1 MIRQSVIKLLI
12 PLFLLPL
19 TLALAIPPAQDNTCP
34 LLVNQAL
41 EDVGQNCNLLGRNSV
56 CYGFNQVSATFTEPQ
71 PDNYFSQV
79 SDRSALTLVDTLETA
94 PLDVS
99 SSTWGVAVLKVQ
111 ANVPNSLPG
120 QAVTFVLLGDTE
132 VRNDV
137 PAADAFTP
145 VDPVDVTVIGSVNV
159 RSSPSLR
166 ANVLGS
172 VPDGTTLSAD
182 GRSSDGDWLRVLY
195 NDAPGWVSAALV
207 NAPDAADS
215 LPTITNDLRTPMQA
229 FSVKT
234 GVNSTNCQEA
244 PNVLVVQ
251 GPDTMTVN
259 LTING
264 AEVTIGSTIALFST
278 EFTYNDLLNNEQ
290 LVSQFGSL
298 LTGHNVPGD
307 LKCTLTQIII
317 VDGHGEINNGGLN
330 LPTGFTARSINCGGP
345 DRSSGFITPWGG
357 SRPLTSEEL
366 GWLQTLNNLPPGILN
381 YPIHVPTLQD
391 IQNILQIF
399 NGAGGSSAPA
409 VFGPAANQV
418 NCSTLKPTS
427 PLGTMPGKDTPF
439 YWDAANGATSYTVR
453 VYDSGGT
460 LVGEYSV
467 NAPQTTLTAN
477 PQGKDNMSWDVS
489 AYVNGTLACT
499 SARVSVLRD
508 TVYQSA
514 APSPGY
520 TYFCNSYMNYPP
532 DCPAACTRVGS
543 CGAYLKDNLC
553 RCPSQ

>member
-1 MIRQSVIKLLI
+1 M
-12 PLFLLPL
+12 
-19 TLALAIPPAQDNTCP
+19 
-34 LLVNQAL
+34 
-41 EDVGQNCNLLGRNSV
+41 
-56 CYGFNQVSATFTEPQ
+56 
-71 PDNYFSQV
+71 
-79 SDRSALTLVDTLETA
+79 
-94 PLDVS
+94 
-99 SSTWGVAVLKVQ
+99 AVLKVQ

-137 PAADAFTP
+137 SPADAFTP
-145 VDPVDVTVIGSVNV
+145 ADPVDVTVIGSVNV
-159 RSSPSLR
+159 RSAPSLR

-172 VPDGTTLSAD
+172 VTDGTTLPAD
-182 GRSSDGDWLRVLY
+182 GRSTDGDWLRVLY

-207 NAPDAADS
+207 NAPDEADA

-234 GVNSTNCQEA
+234 GVNGANCQEA

-264 AEVTIGSTIALFST
+264 ADVTIGSTIALYST
-278 EFTYNDLLNNEQ
+278 EFTFSDLLNNEE

-298 LTGHNVPGD
+298 LTGHNLPGD
-307 LKCTLTQIII
+307 LVCSLTQIII
-317 VDGHGEINNGGLN
+317 IDGHGEINNGGLN

-357 SRPLTSEEL
+357 SRPLNNEEL

-399 NGAGGSSAPA
+399 NGAGGSGPA
-409 VFGPAANQV
+409 ILGPAANQV

-427 PLGTMPGKDTPF
+427 PLGTMPGTDTPF
-439 YWDAANGATSYTVR
+439 YWDAVNGATSYTVR

-460 LVGEYSV
+460 LVGEYTV

-477 PQGKDNMSWDVS
+477 PSGKDNMSWDVS
-489 AYVNGTLACT
+489 AYVNGVLACT
-499 SARVSVLRD
+499 SARVNVLRD

-514 APSPGY
+514 PPPKSPGY
-520 TYFCNSYMNYPP
+520 TYVCNSYMNYPP
-532 DCPAACTRVGS
+532 ACPANCTQVGS
-543 CGAYLKDNLC
+543 CGTYLKDNLC
-553 RCPSQ
+553 KCPTS